1 MRRRDRRAAQE
12 CDTAERARLP
22 GTGGAAPGRPDGRA
36 VRLDEQSGLFGQ
48 PGVDP
53 VRPAERAVRLGDQAG
68 TFGQPGVDLN
78 TVPGDEAAPALAAT
92 PLERA
97 LWTLLTQR
105 GRLQFDKR
113 QFISQSSFEL
123 SLNDPAGPAD
133 SCAECAVMQAPDFS
147 GHWSLWGR
155 GALMQFS
162 GQDNDVNVRG
172 DVLTGLLGVDYV
184 RARWLAGA
192 ALAYHDGD
200 GSYSSSRDAGTGALD
215 SVLVTV
221 NPYLRYALTER
232 LSVWGT
238 LGYGAGALTLRQ
250 SGGQDADA
258 VIETDLRMGM
268 GALGLRGVVYAG
280 EHTEW
285 ALKSDAL
292 WVRTSSAETAG
303 MRGAAADT
311 SRLRLLLSG
320 QHQRALANDALLS
333 PGVELGLRYDD
344 GDAETGLGLELGAGL
359 RYADSVR
366 GLTVETKARA
376 LLAHEDGAYQEWGLS
391 GSLSLDPGRLG
402 RGLAL
407 RLDSGWG
414 VADSGAEALWQRQTT
429 AGIAPQHDSAAQRR
443 ITAEMG
449 YGLEVPWTA
458 AILTPYSGVEW
469 AGSGRTLRLG
479 WRFVL
484 GQRLSLSLD
493 GERTETGH
501 TPPAHALMLRTS
513 LPW

>member
-1 MRRRDRRAAQE
+1 M
-12 CDTAERARLP
+12 TAVP
-22 GTGGAAPGRPDGRA
+22 G
-36 VRLDEQSGLFGQ
+36 EQA
-48 PGVDP
+48 D
-53 VRPAERAVRLGDQAG
+53 PAEQAG
-68 TFGQPGVDLN
+68 QAG
-78 TVPGDEAAPALAAT
+78 EATL
-92 PLERA
+92 LERA

-113 QFISQSSFEL
+113 QFISQSSFEM
-123 SLNDPAGPAD
+123 SWAHQDGAGVSPDPAD
-133 SCAECAVMQAPDFS
+133 SCAECAVMQAQDFS
-147 GHWSLWGR
+147 GRWSLWGR

-162 GQDNDVNVRG
+162 GQDNAVNVRG
-172 DVLTGLLGVDYV
+172 DVLTGLLGVDYA

-250 SGGQDADA
+250 SGGPDAGGQDIDA

-366 GLTVETKARA
+366 GLIVETKVRA
-376 LLAHEDGAYQEWGLS
+376 LLAHEDGAYEEWGLS

-429 AGIAPQHDSAAQRR
+429 AGIAPQHDSAAQQR

-449 YGLEVPWTA
+449 YGLDVPWTA
-458 AILTPYSGVEW
+458 GILTPYSGVEW

-479 WRFVL
+479 WRFAL
-484 GQRLSLSLD
+484 GRRLSLSLD
-493 GERTETGH
+493 GERKETGH
-501 TPPAHALMLRTS
+501 TPPEHALMLRTN

>member
-1 MRRRDRRAAQE
+1 M
-12 CDTAERARLP
+12 TAVP
-22 GTGGAAPGRPDGRA
+22 G
-36 VRLDEQSGLFGQ
+36 EQA
-48 PGVDP
+48 D
-53 VRPAERAVRLGDQAG
+53 PAEQAG
-68 TFGQPGVDLN
+68 QAG
-78 TVPGDEAAPALAAT
+78 EATL
-92 PLERA
+92 LERA

-113 QFISQSSFEL
+113 QFISQSSFEM
-123 SLNDPAGPAD
+123 SWAHQDGAGVSPDPAD
-133 SCAECAVMQAPDFS
+133 SCAECAVMQAQDFS
-147 GHWSLWGR
+147 GRWSLWGR

-162 GQDNDVNVRG
+162 GQDNAVNVRG
-172 DVLTGLLGVDYV
+172 DVLTGLLGVDYA

-250 SGGQDADA
+250 SGGPDAGGQDIDA

-303 MRGAAADT
+303 MRGVSADT

-344 GDAETGLGLELGAGL
+344 GDAETGLGLELGGGL

-366 GLTVETKARA
+366 GLIVETKVRA

-414 VADSGAEALWQRQTT
+414 VADSGAEALWQRQST
-429 AGIAPQHDSAAQRR
+429 AGIAPQHDSAAQQR

-449 YGLEVPWTA
+449 YGLDVPWTA

-479 WRFVL
+479 WRFAL
-484 GQRLSLSLD
+484 GRRLSLSLD
-493 GERTETGH
+493 GERKETGH
-501 TPPAHALMLRTS
+501 TPPEHALMLRTS

>member
-1 MRRRDRRAAQE
+1 M
-12 CDTAERARLP
+12 
-22 GTGGAAPGRPDGRA
+22 GNSV
-36 VRLDEQSGLFGQ
+36 VRLD
-48 PGVDP
+48 
-53 VRPAERAVRLGDQAG
+53 DQAG
-68 TFGQPGVDLN
+68 TFGQPGADVMAA
-78 TVPGDEAAPALAAT
+78 PGEQAAPAGEAT
-92 PLERA
+92 LLERA
-97 LWTLLTQR
+97 LWTLLIQR

-113 QFISQSSFEL
+113 QFISQSSFEM
-123 SLNDPAGPAD
+123 SWAHQDGAGISPDPAD
-133 SCAECAVMQAPDFS
+133 SCAACAVMQAQDFS
-147 GHWSLWGR
+147 GRWSLWGR

-162 GQDNDVNVRG
+162 GQDNDVNLSG
-172 DVLTGLLGVDYV
+172 DVLTGLLGVDYA

-200 GSYSSSRDAGTGALD
+200 GSYSSVRNGGTGALD

-221 NPYLRYALTER
+221 NPYLRYALTPR

-250 SGGQDADA
+250 SGGPAAGGQGIDA

-303 MRGAAADT
+303 LRGAAADT
-311 SRLRLLLSG
+311 SRIRLLLSG
-320 QHQRALANDALLS
+320 QHQRALAHGALLS
-333 PGVELGLRYDD
+333 PGVELGLRYDA
-344 GDAETGLGLELGAGL
+344 GDAETGLGLELGGGL

-376 LLAHEDGAYQEWGLS
+376 LLAHEDGGYEEWGLS

-414 VADSGAEALWQRQTT
+414 VADSGAEALWQRQST
-429 AGIAPQHDSAAQRR
+429 AGIAPQHETAAQRR
-443 ITAEMG
+443 ITAELG

-479 WRFVL
+479 WRFAL
-484 GQRLSLSLD
+484 GRRLSLSLD

-501 TPPAHALMLRTS
+501 TPAAHALMLRTS

>member
-1 MRRRDRRAAQE
+1 M
-12 CDTAERARLP
+12 TAVP
-22 GTGGAAPGRPDGRA
+22 G
-36 VRLDEQSGLFGQ
+36 EQA
-48 PGVDP
+48 D
-53 VRPAERAVRLGDQAG
+53 PAEQAG
-68 TFGQPGVDLN
+68 QAG
-78 TVPGDEAAPALAAT
+78 EATL
-92 PLERA
+92 LERA

-113 QFISQSSFEL
+113 QFISQSSFDL
-123 SLNDPAGPAD
+123 SWAHLDGAGVSPDPAD
-133 SCAECAVMQAPDFS
+133 SCAECAVMQAQDFS
-147 GHWSLWGR
+147 GRWSLWGR

-162 GQDNDVNVRG
+162 GQDNAVNVRG
-172 DVLTGLLGVDYV
+172 DVLTGLLGVDYA

-192 ALAYHDGD
+192 ALAYHDGN
-200 GSYSSSRDAGTGALD
+200 GSYSSSRDGGTGALD

-250 SGGQDADA
+250 SGGRIPDADA

-303 MRGAAADT
+303 MRSAAADT

-366 GLTVETKARA
+366 GLIVETKVRA
-376 LLAHEDGAYQEWGLS
+376 LLAHEDGAYEEWGLS

-429 AGIAPQHDSAAQRR
+429 AGIAPQHDSAAQQR

-449 YGLEVPWTA
+449 YGLDVPWTA

-479 WRFVL
+479 WRFAL

-493 GERTETGH
+493 GERKETGH
-501 TPPAHALMLRTS
+501 TPPEHALMLRTS

>member
-1 MRRRDRRAAQE
+1 M
-12 CDTAERARLP
+12 TAVP
-22 GTGGAAPGRPDGRA
+22 G
-36 VRLDEQSGLFGQ
+36 EQA
-48 PGVDP
+48 D
-53 VRPAERAVRLGDQAG
+53 PAEQAG
-68 TFGQPGVDLN
+68 QAG
-78 TVPGDEAAPALAAT
+78 EATL
-92 PLERA
+92 LERA

-113 QFISQSSFEL
+113 QFISQSSFDL
-123 SLNDPAGPAD
+123 SWAHLDGAGVSPDPAD
-133 SCAECAVMQAPDFS
+133 SCAECAVMQAQDFS
-147 GHWSLWGR
+147 GRWSLWGR

-162 GQDNDVNVRG
+162 GQDNAVNVRG
-172 DVLTGLLGVDYV
+172 DVLTGLLGVDYA

-192 ALAYHDGD
+192 ALAYHDGN

-250 SGGQDADA
+250 SGGADTGGQDADA

-303 MRGAAADT
+303 MRSAGADT

-366 GLTVETKARA
+366 GLIVETKVRA
-376 LLAHEDGAYQEWGLS
+376 LLAHEDGAYEEWGLS

-429 AGIAPQHDSAAQRR
+429 AGIAPQHDSAAQQR

-449 YGLEVPWTA
+449 YGLDVPWTA

-493 GERTETGH
+493 GERKETGH
-501 TPPAHALMLRTS
+501 TPPEHALMLRTS